1 VARHLAA
8 ETSATILETIGEIGV
23 IDEIGVI
30 GGRKA
35 SGSLRWRNPSH
46 PSSFK
51 LHPFPP
57 SPEPRL
63 AQTC

>member
-8 ETSATILETIGEIGV
+8 ETSATILEIIGEIGV

-46 PSSFK
+46 P
-51 LHPFPP
+51 FPP